1 MAASPG
7 DAEPLPRA
15 APVVIAGGGPVG
27 LAVAVELAHHGVPS
41 LVLER
46 RAEIS
51 WLRPRAKTT
60 SARSMEHF
68 RRWGLRRLRERAAL
82 PVRWSDEAVFCT
94 GLTGREITRFDRCFG
109 LDLTGCDLVAE
120 PGQQVAQPVV
130 EQVLREAV
138 AASPLAGLRTGLEVV
153 AAGEAADGAWV
164 EAVDTRGARRRV
176 QADWVVGCEGPRSVV
191 REAIGARYAGGDG
204 GRPNLNI
211 VFRAPGLAD
220 RVRHGPAVH
229 YWILQPGQPGLVG
242 RLDLDGTWWCS
253 AQGVDGAAA
262 RREPRRP
269 ASCAT

>member
-1 MAASPG
+1 M
-7 DAEPLPRA
+7 
-15 APVVIAGGGPVG
+15 
-27 LAVAVELAHHGVPS
+27 
-41 LVLER
+41 
-46 RAEIS
+46 
-51 WLRPRAKTT
+51 
-60 SARSMEHF
+60 
-68 RRWGLRRLRERAAL
+68 RERAAL

-262 RREPRRP
+262 GVNP
-269 ASCAT
+269 ARIVRNLIGCDVPVEVLATDAWRARMLLADRYRGSRS